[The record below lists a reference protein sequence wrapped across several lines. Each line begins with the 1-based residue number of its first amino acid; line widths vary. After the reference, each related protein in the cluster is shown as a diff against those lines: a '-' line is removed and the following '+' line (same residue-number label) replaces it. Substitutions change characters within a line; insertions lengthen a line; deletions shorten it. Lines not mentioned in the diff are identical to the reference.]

1 MKRTRSITAIV
12 LVSLTVYATLNLIR
26 VRSDIADAIAISE
39 ELRNEINIVEANN
52 RLLKQMIADSESDEA
67 AERIARER
75 LGLVKPGD
83 IVFVDMS

>member
-12 LVSLTVYATLNLIR
+12 LAALTAYAILNLIS
-26 VRSDIADAIAISE
+26 VRSDIADAIAMSE

-52 RLLKQMIADSESDEA
+52 RLLKQMIAESESDEA
-67 AERIARER
+67 VEKIARER

-83 IVFVDMS
+83 MVFVDTH

>member
-12 LVSLTVYATLNLIR
+12 LASLTVYAILNLIS

-83 IVFVDMS
+83 MVFVDMS